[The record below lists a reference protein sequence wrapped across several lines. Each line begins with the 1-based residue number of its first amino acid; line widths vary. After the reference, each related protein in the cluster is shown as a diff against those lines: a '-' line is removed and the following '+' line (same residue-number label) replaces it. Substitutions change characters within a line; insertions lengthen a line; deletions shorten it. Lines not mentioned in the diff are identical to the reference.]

1 MTNAAPLFFGT
12 HLPDES
18 YPKYCFNTRFV
29 ETDASVCFENGM
41 SCRNAA
47 QKDGDIPRMSE
58 MMHRLVKQAEDGVY
72 PSCCTGHPG
81 NGKPVD
87 APKASTQRSGLLAQV
102 ARIFAAGT
110 AMASIAEPV
119 FAQAAAEAAASP
131 HLFTSTQV
139 VGFSVVIGVIS
150 AALLSTLWVVR
161 QRGNLESEGREIRSA
176 LSDAQQRIS
185 QYQALIADKNRRIVI
200 WDGDE
205 RPELLGQLPAE
216 TGAPQ
221 DNEFLAFGLWL
232 KPRSASE
239 LDRAI
244 DGLRQSAKSFDIVVE
259 THREEVLEAQGR
271 VSGGRAFVRFV
282 ALNNLRAELAELKI
296 ERDRLMS
303 SISAF
308 QGLLD
313 SIDLPAWQRDTE
325 GRLTWVNHA
334 YGAAVDAASPDEAI
348 SEGREI
354 LTTIARERI
363 RAVATPESPFHDKI
377 STVIHG
383 NRTFLDVV
391 DVKVPSGS
399 AGIAVDVSGVET
411 VRAEL
416 ERTLKSH
423 AETLDHLAT
432 PVAIFDGDQR
442 LQFYNQ
448 AFVTLWQLDIA
459 FLESKPDNAE
469 LLERLRAAKKL
480 PDQLNWK
487 TWKETALSVYRALDT
502 QSDLWHLPNGQTL
515 RVFATAHPQGG
526 ATWVFENLTEQVDL
540 ETRYNTLVK
549 VQGETIDHLSEGV
562 AVFGP
567 DGRIRLSNPA
577 FRALWGITEA
587 EAKPG
592 THIRALGDACA
603 PSYDRPDGWKT
614 FAELITSFDDER
626 RSSQGTL
633 ELFSGLVLDYAVI
646 PLPNAQTM
654 LTFVNMT
661 DSVRAER
668 ALTEKNDALRK
679 ADELK
684 NDFVQHVSYELRSPL
699 TNIIGFTDLL
709 RTPGLG
715 DLNERQAEYIDHI
728 STSSSVLLTLVNDI
742 LDLATVDAGI
752 MRLNYSEI
760 DLGDLLDD
768 VSIQIADRL
777 QESGVT
783 LEITAPARLGSII
796 ADPQRLKQ
804 ILVKLLSNAAN
815 FSPEGAS
822 IALAC
827 QREGTDFV
835 FSVTDQGPG
844 ISQEMISTV
853 FDRFA
858 TGAKS
863 GKRGGAGLGLSIV
876 DSFVNLHNG
885 QVVIDS
891 QPGKGT
897 TVICRI
903 PSANLPSYAAA
914 E

>member
-1 MTNAAPLFFGT
+1 MPDVNQSLPGQVDDGAWPEAHPIAAAKNYTFATAG
-12 HLPDES
+12 
-18 YPKYCFNTRFV
+18 R
-29 ETDASVCFENGM
+29 A
-41 SCRNAA
+41 
-47 QKDGDIPRMSE
+47 
-58 MMHRLVKQAEDGVY
+58 VKQGRG
-72 PSCCTGHPG
+72 SLM
-81 NGKPVD
+81 
-87 APKASTQRSGLLAQV
+87 RLAQIC
-102 ARIFAAGT
+102 AGGT
-110 AMASIAEPV
+110 AISALARPVMAQVGS
-119 FAQAAAEAAASP
+119 EAAASA
-131 HLFTSTQV
+131 HLFTSSQV
-139 VGFSVVIGVIS
+139 IGVSVVIGVIS
-150 AALLSTLWVVR
+150 AALLSTLWSVR
-161 QRGNLESEGREIRSA
+161 QRGNIETESREMRTA

-200 WDGDE
+200 WDGNE

-244 DGLRQSAKSFDIVVE
+244 DRLREAAQSFDMVVE
-259 THREEVLEAQGR
+259 TNRDEILEAQGR

-308 QGLLD
+308 QNLLD
-313 SIDLPAWQRDTE
+313 AIDLPAWQRDTE
-325 GRLTWVNHA
+325 GRLTWVNQA
-334 YGAAVDAASPDEAI
+334 YGDAVEATTPQQAI
-348 SEGREI
+348 NESREI

-363 RAVATPESPFHDKI
+363 RATATPESPFHDKI
-377 STVIHG
+377 STVVHG
-383 NRTFLDVV
+383 NRTFFDVV

-399 AGIAVDVSGVET
+399 AGIAIDVSDAEA

-448 AFVTLWQLDIA
+448 AFVTLWELDIA
-459 FLESKPDNAE
+459 FLERKPDNAE
-469 LLERLRAAKKL
+469 LLERLRVAKKL

-487 TWKETALSVYRALDT
+487 SWKDTALAVYRSLDT
-502 QSDLWHLPNGQTL
+502 KSDVWHLPNGQTL

-562 AVFGP
+562 AVFGA
-567 DGRIRLSNPA
+567 DGRVRLANPA
-577 FRALWGITEA
+577 FRVLWGITEA

-592 THIRALGDACA
+592 THIRAVGEACVQ
-603 PSYDRPDGWKT
+603 SYDRPDGWKT

-661 DSVRAER
+661 DAVRAER
-668 ALTEKNDALRK
+668 ALTEKNEALRK

-709 RTPGLG
+709 RTTGVGP
-715 DLNERQAEYIDHI
+715 LNDRQAEYIDHI
-728 STSSSVLLTLVNDI
+728 ATSSSVLLTLVNDI

-760 DLGDLLDD
+760 DLSDLLDD
-768 VSIQIADRL
+768 VSMQIADRL

-783 LEITAPARLGSII
+783 LEITAPAQLGTIV

-804 ILVKLLSNAAN
+804 ILLKLLSNAAN
-815 FSPEGAS
+815 FSPEGAA
-822 IALAC
+822 IALEC
-827 QREGTDFV
+827 HREGTDFV
-835 FSVTDQGPG
+835 FSVADRGPG
-844 ISQEMISTV
+844 ISQEMIATV

-876 DSFVNLHNG
+876 DSFVSLHNG
-885 QVVIDS
+885 KVTIDS
-891 QPGKGT
+891 KPGRGT
-897 TVICRI
+897 TVVCRI
-903 PSANLPSYAAA
+903 PSVNLPHAVAAA